1 MDGIVTQIDGTQ
13 LCFPYSTSQSKN
25 LSIYITFVMARR
37 ICKIPVNNSVKNKH
51 LKQLKENFGTYG
63 HPEKIVEIGILKAL
77 KISQPT
83 QLRNLKQLKKK
94 SKQKFNVYL

>member
-1 MDGIVTQIDGTQ
+1 
-13 LCFPYSTSQSKN
+13 
-25 LSIYITFVMARR
+25 MARW

-51 LKQLKENFGTYG
+51 LKQLKENFRTYG

-94 SKQKFNVYL
+94 RKQKFSVYL